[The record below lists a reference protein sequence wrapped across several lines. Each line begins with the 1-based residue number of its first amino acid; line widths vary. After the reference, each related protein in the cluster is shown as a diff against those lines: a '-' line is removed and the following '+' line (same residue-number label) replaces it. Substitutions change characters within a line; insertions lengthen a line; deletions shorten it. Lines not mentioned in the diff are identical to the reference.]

1 MYVRHIMTEY
11 PETLNVDASFL
22 DALTIMRDKKIRHLP
37 VVDDNDK
44 LLGMVTDRDLLK
56 QGAAESTVL
65 SVRELITVLSRKKV
79 KDLMIKREKLF
90 VAEPDMIIERA
101 AKTMYEN
108 RIGALPVVEGDKLVG
123 IMATNDI
130 LELFVEAMGFKT
142 DVWTR
147 ITFDLPDTPG
157 QLLDIAQI
165 IKKSNVNIV
174 SVITP
179 KIEQGKDTILVVRI
193 QTNQPDEI
201 LANLKEAGY
210 KIESV
215 IIGGSE

>member
-1 MYVRHIMTEY
+1 MTEY

>member
-1 MYVRHIMTEY
+1 MTEY

-37 VVDDNDK
+37 VVDDNDR

-193 QTNQPDEI
+193 QTDQPDEV
-201 LANLKEAGY
+201 LTNLKDAGY
-210 KIESV
+210 KIQSV

>member
-1 MYVRHIMTEY
+1 MYVRHVMTEY

-37 VVDDNDK
+37 VVDDNDR

-79 KDLMIKREKLF
+79 KDLMIKREKLL
-90 VAEPDMIIERA
+90 VAEPEMIIERA
-101 AKTMYEN
+101 AKLMYEN
-108 RIGALPVVEGDKLVG
+108 RIGALPVVEGEKLVG

-210 KIESV
+210 KIQSV